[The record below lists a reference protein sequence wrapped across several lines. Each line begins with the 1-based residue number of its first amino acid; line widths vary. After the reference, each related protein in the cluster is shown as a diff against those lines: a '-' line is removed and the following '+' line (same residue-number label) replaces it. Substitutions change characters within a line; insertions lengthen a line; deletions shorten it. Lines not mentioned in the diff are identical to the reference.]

1 MDEVMQQLNAFIPLD
16 WATLMKI
23 GTVVLVTAVVDL
35 VVRQI
40 FVRLQRKSEQTARVW
55 DDAFAFSFRRPVRIG
70 IWVMGLTFAVSMIGD
85 DIRADIFDIIP
96 QTRAV
101 ILILIVTWAL
111 IRTVRRIE
119 SNLVGRWRAEG
130 EAVDQTTVDAVSKLA
145 RITIVVTAIL
155 VCLQTLG
162 FSFTSLLAAGGIGG
176 LAIGFAAQDLLANFF
191 GGLTIYMERP
201 FSVGDWVRSPDREI
215 EGTVEMIGWRRTAI
229 RTFDLRPLYVPNA
242 AFNQIALENPSRM
255 LHRRIY
261 ETVGVRYAD
270 FSVIEPIL
278 QDIRQYLDENDEI
291 TKDRT
296 LMVYFNAF
304 GASSLDFFIY
314 CFTHTRVWPEYHAIK
329 EQVLLEVGRIIE
341 AHGAEIAFPTRTLHV
356 PDGVSVS
363 GESRTTSA
371 EAAEEGGNEPKG
383 ESRSE

>member
-1 MDEVMQQLNAFIPLD
+1 MDEVIQQLNAFIPLD

-40 FVRLQRKSEQTARVW
+40 FVRLQRKSEQSTRIW

-70 IWVMGLTFAVSMIGD
+70 IWVMGLTFAVGMIGD
-85 DIRADIFDIIP
+85 DVRAEIFDVIP
-96 QTRAV
+96 QGRAV
-101 ILILIVTWAL
+101 ILILIVAWAL
-111 IRTVRRIE
+111 IRTVRRME
-119 SNLVGRWRAEG
+119 SNLVGQWRAEG

-145 RITIVVTAIL
+145 RITIVVTAVL

-261 ETVGVRYAD
+261 ETIGVRYDD
-270 FSVIEPIL
+270 FAAIEAIL
-278 QDIRQYLDENDEI
+278 ADIRQLLTEHEGI
-291 TKDRT
+291 TKERT
-296 LMVYFNAF
+296 LMVNFNAF
-304 GASSLDFFIY
+304 GGSSLDFFIY
-314 CFTHTRVWPEYHAIK
+314 CFTETRVWTEYHALK
-329 EQVLLEVGRIIE
+329 EEILLEIGRIIE
-341 AHGAEIAFPTRTLHV
+341 SHGAEIAFPTRTLHIPEGLAV
-356 PDGVSVS
+356 AS
-363 GESRTTSA
+363 GPS
-371 EAAEEGGNEPKG
+371 EGDAT
-383 ESRSE
+383 